1 MALHTNRHVGSVTQ
15 QPQTGRWRRVGIPAV
30 CVLAFGGAGAALPS
44 AFLSAPPTG
53 YVSHA
58 VVNVSAPRGN
68 PVDTSRVAA
77 SLQQSLLSPVSL
89 TLAISELKLK
99 AGEVTDV
106 AEEGRLAVL
115 ANLLMGD
122 MQPTTPVNAIEDAL
136 RQSVKITS
144 TSKTDIDVGVT
155 AATPQAAERIVDY
168 LARQVVKGIGGDHAE
183 PALQAVEKAR
193 AALDAAEGALTG
205 FQMRHGNDIVSRIQ
219 GLQQSLHDADATIVA
234 LGEKEHD
241 LAQAVT
247 KVSAMKTDDV
257 LTKALPPLPVFE
269 ALAPVRD
276 NYTTAKLVLDD
287 VNVDHGPKHPRTIAA
302 QGAVDAA
309 RSAAMPALRRALDGA
324 KAELKEVAAA
334 LDAQTREKA
343 GVEEQLR
350 AMGNAPDELAK
361 LEKALETARRDYL
374 AASEKAGP
382 FAAPTVTAAIAKP
395 TSPAVLQEDGVP
407 QQMIPG
413 AMAAGGALVGMLLA
427 LFLMSFRR
435 VEAEDR
441 VGAAIQMEIEAE
453 AAFEA
458 APLVADA
465 RHHEHFEMEPD
476 IFHDIVED
484 DVEPVDVSERYDVAA
499 HDTWEENVH
508 DEPANDI
515 PLDERVRQVLLA
527 NRVRYAQKT
536 NKADGFRLPPLLAAA
551 LEGKADHP
559 QAQTEELQALR
570 QELAMLKQRLN
581 GFAEDDTRR
590 RA

>member
-1 MALHTNRHVGSVTQ
+1 MALHTQTYVGSVTEQ
-15 QPQTGRWRRVGIPAV
+15 AATGRLRRSIVPAAL
-30 CVLAFGGAGAALPS
+30 VLAFGAAGVILPS
-44 AFLSAPPTG
+44 AFLPSPSSG

-58 VVNVSAPRGN
+58 VVRVSAPGGN
-68 PVDTSRVAA
+68 PVDTGRVAA
-77 SLQQSLLSPVSL
+77 SMQQSLLSPVSL

-99 AGEVTDV
+99 AGDVTGIV
-106 AEEGRLAVL
+106 EEGRLAVL
-115 ANLLMGD
+115 ANLLSGD
-122 MQPTTPVNAIEDAL
+122 VQPATPVNAIEDAL

-144 TSKTDIDVGVT
+144 ASKTDIDVGVT
-155 AATPQAAERIVDY
+155 AATPKAAERIVDY
-168 LARQVVKGIGGDHAE
+168 LARQVVKGVGGDHAE

-193 AALDAAEGALTG
+193 TALDAAEGALTG

-219 GLQQSLHDADATIVA
+219 GLQQSLHEADATIAA

-276 NYTTAKLVLDD
+276 NYTTAKLALDH

-324 KAELKEVAAA
+324 KAELKDVAAT
-334 LDAQTREKA
+334 LDAETRAKA
-343 GVEEQLR
+343 AVEEQLR
-350 AMGNAPDELAK
+350 AMGNAPEELAK
-361 LEKALETARRDYL
+361 LETALEKARREYL

-395 TSPAVLQEDGVP
+395 ASPAVLQEEGILP
-407 QQMIPG
+407 QMIPG

-427 LFLMSFRR
+427 LFLISFRR
-435 VEAEDR
+435 TETQDR
-441 VGAAIQMEIEAE
+441 VGAAIQMAIEAVT
-453 AAFEA
+453 AFEA
-458 APLVADA
+458 APAKVEAHDE
-465 RHHEHFEMEPD
+465 RFEIEPD
-476 IFHDIVED
+476 ILHDLIED
-484 DVEPVDVSERYDVAA
+484 DVEPVYASERYDVTE
-499 HDTWEENVH
+499 DDIWEYDLH

-527 NRVRYAQKT
+527 NRVRYAETAQKE
-536 NKADGFRLPPLLAAA
+536 DGFRLPPLLAAA
-551 LEGKADHP
+551 LEGKADHA
-559 QAQTEELQALR
+559 QAETDELRTLR
-570 QELAMLKQRLN
+570 QELASLKQRLN
-581 GFAEDDTRR
+581 GFVEDDMRR
-590 RA
+590 RG

>member
-1 MALHTNRHVGSVTQ
+1 MALHTQTHVGSVTEEAAA
-15 QPQTGRWRRVGIPAV
+15 GRWRRVFVPAAF
-30 CVLAFGGAGAALPS
+30 VLMFATAGAILPS
-44 AFLSAPPTG
+44 AFLPSPSAG

-58 VVNVSAPRGN
+58 VVRVSASGGN

-77 SLQQSLLSPVSL
+77 SMQQSLLSPVSL

-99 AGEVTDV
+99 PGDVTGIV
-106 AEEGRLAVL
+106 EEGRLAML
-115 ANLLMGD
+115 ANLLSGD
-122 MQPTTPVNAIEDAL
+122 VQSAIPVNAIEDAL

-144 TSKTDIDVGVT
+144 ASKTDIDVGVT
-155 AATPQAAERIVDY
+155 AATPKAAERIVDY
-168 LARQVVKGIGGDHAE
+168 LARQVVKGVGGDHAE

-193 AALDAAEGALTG
+193 TALDAAEGALTG

-219 GLQQSLHDADATIVA
+219 GLQQSLHEADATIAA
-234 LGEKEHD
+234 LSEKEHD

-276 NYTTAKLVLDD
+276 NYTTAKLALDD

-324 KAELKEVAAA
+324 KAELKDVAAS
-334 LDAQTREKA
+334 LDAETRAKA
-343 GVEEQLR
+343 AVEEQLR
-350 AMGNAPDELAK
+350 AMGNAPEELAK
-361 LEKALETARRDYL
+361 LETALEKARREYL

-395 TSPAVLQEDGVP
+395 ASPAVLQEEGILP
-407 QQMIPG
+407 QMIPG

-427 LFLMSFRR
+427 LFLISFRR
-435 VEAEDR
+435 TETEDQ
-441 VGAAIQMEIEAE
+441 VGAAIQMAIEAE
-453 AAFEA
+453 TAFEV
-458 APLVADA
+458 APAKTEAHDG
-465 RHHEHFEMEPD
+465 RFEIEPD
-476 IFHDIVED
+476 IFHDLVEE
-484 DVEPVDVSERYDVAA
+484 DVEPVHASERYDGTED
-499 HDTWEENVH
+499 DTWEDDLH

-527 NRVRYAQKT
+527 NRVRYAETAQRE
-536 NKADGFRLPPLLAAA
+536 DGFRLPPLLAAA
-551 LEGKADHP
+551 LEGKADHA
-559 QAQTEELQALR
+559 QAETDELRKLR
-570 QELAMLKQRLN
+570 QELASLKQRLN
-581 GFAEDDTRR
+581 GFVEDDMRR
-590 RA
+590 RG